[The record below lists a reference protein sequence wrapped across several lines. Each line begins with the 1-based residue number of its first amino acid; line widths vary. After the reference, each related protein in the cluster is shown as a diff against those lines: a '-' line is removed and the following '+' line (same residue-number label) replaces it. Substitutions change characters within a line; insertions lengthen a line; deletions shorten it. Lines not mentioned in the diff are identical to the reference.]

1 MQGDNEMATASFF
14 KTFGISTQEETDRF
28 IEILSQGPKPIPED
42 IGKDIL
48 DEKSDEGKELLKRL
62 LSR

>member
-1 MQGDNEMATASFF
+1 MATASFF

-28 IEILSQGPKPIPED
+28 IEILSQGPKPIPEE
-42 IGKDIL
+42 L
-48 DEKSDEGKELLKRL
+48 AELTSEKEKEETLKLLKHA